1 MLPAVLLLCFMIFMP
16 ESPRWLARKDRWEEC
31 HRILTL
37 IHGKGDPDSPFVQ
50 YELEDIKEA
59 CALEA
64 QLADV
69 TYWELFY
76 PKNIYRTHI
85 GMFTQIWSQLTGMN
99 VMMYCKYRLQC
110 SIDLKNRLLTA
121 I

>member
-1 MLPAVLLLCFMIFMP
+1 MVFMP

-37 IHGKGDPDSPFVQ
+37 IHGKGDPNSPFVL
-50 YELEDIKEA
+50 YEMEDIKEA

-76 PKNIYRTHI
+76 PKNIYRTVSLDDTI
-85 GMFTQIWSQLTGMN
+85 RF
-99 VMMYCKYRLQC
+99 
-110 SIDLKNRLLTA
+110 DA
-121 I
+121 

>member
-1 MLPAVLLLCFMIFMP
+1 MLTFRLSWGIQMVPAVLLFCCMIIMP
-16 ESPRWLARKDRWEEC
+16 ESPRWLARKDRWEEA

-50 YELEDIKEA
+50 YEMEDIKEA

-69 TYWELFY
+69 TYWELFNA
-76 PKNIYRTHI
+76 KNIYRTVSR
-85 GMFTQIWSQLTGMN
+85 G
-99 VMMYCKYRLQC
+99 KRP
-110 SIDLKNRLLTA
+110 LLA
-121 I
+121 FRRIC

>member
-1 MLPAVLLLCFMIFMP
+1 MLPAVLLLCFMVFMP

-50 YELEDIKEA
+50 YEIEDIKEA

-76 PKNIYRTHI
+76 PKNIYRTVSLH
-85 GMFTQIWSQLTGMN
+85 GVVRFDAYNTWLTNISSTLACLHKFGLN
-99 VMMYCKYRLQC
+99 
-110 SIDLKNRLLTA
+110 
-121 I
+121 

>member
-1 MLPAVLLLCFMIFMP
+1 
-16 ESPRWLARKDRWEEC
+16 
-31 HRILTL
+31 LTL

-99 VMMYCKYRLQC
+99 VMMYCKYRLQF

-121 I
+121 IRQTSPTSSAWQATLVTPTCSPPQSNTSST

>member
-1 MLPAVLLLCFMIFMP
+1 MVPGILLFLFMIFMP
-16 ESPRWLARKDRWEEC
+16 ESPRWLARKDKWEEC

-50 YELEDIKEA
+50 YELNDIKEA

-64 QLADV
+64 KFADV

-76 PKNIYRTHI
+76 PKNLYRTHI
-85 GMFTQIWSQLTGMN
+85 GEWMDGMII
-99 VMMYCKYRLQC
+99 YHLEPRRLINIQAC
-110 SIDLKNRLLTA
+110 SLRFGLS
-121 I
+121 

>member
-1 MLPAVLLLCFMIFMP
+1 MVPGILLFLFMIFMP
-16 ESPRWLARKDRWEEC
+16 ESPRWLARKDKWEEC

-50 YELEDIKEA
+50 YELNDIKEA

-64 QLADV
+64 RLADV

-85 GMFTQIWSQLTGMN
+85 GKAKAQPTIRSDGRLIDTQA
-99 VMMYCKYRLQC
+99 C
-110 SIDLKNRLLTA
+110 SLRFGLN
-121 I
+121 

>member
-1 MLPAVLLLCFMIFMP
+1 MLPAVLLLCFMLFMP

-37 IHGKGDPDSPFVQ
+37 IHGKGDPDSPLVH
-50 YELEDIKEA
+50 YEMEDIKAA

-64 QLADV
+64 SLADV

-76 PKNIYRTHI
+76 PKNIYRTVSLRGI
-85 GMFTQIWSQLTGMN
+85 TQCNAKGG
-99 VMMYCKYRLQC
+99 
-110 SIDLKNRLLTA
+110 LLTWTLSTLECSRRSGRS
-121 I
+121 